1 IGIFGGTNIVVP
13 LYFLLYAIQSP
24 AAKFTAPDR
33 RSTQG
38 SYTRSLIP
46 CLILCYYI
54 PGFWMVYNDSGV
66 YSRLGWKFV
75 LLSTLFRLSH
85 VQIAPLLRRTTV
97 KELIETPNADMP
109 YMRIAYYTCGL
120 LSGAMSI
127 MWRTLA
133 SRSLYANSLPLS
145 QVLCL
150 TTCPI
155 HIEHRDM
162 AGFVCGLIWLLFEYK
177 DLKPARVGSLSW
189 PCFILMGILIT
200 PIFGPAAALVLGWGL
215 REEYLAKYA
224 IQH

>member
-1 IGIFGGTNIVVP
+1 MGIFEGTNI
-13 LYFLLYAIQSP
+13 SP

-54 PGFWMVYNDSGV
+54 PGFWMLYKDSGV
-66 YSRLGWKFV
+66 HSHLGWKFV

-85 VQIAPLLRRTTV
+85 VQIASLLRRTTV
-97 KELIETPNADMP
+97 KELIKTPDADMP
-109 YMRIAYYTCGL
+109 YMRISYYTCGL

-127 MWRTLA
+127 IWRALA
-133 SRSLYANSLPLS
+133 SRSLCAGSLPIS
-145 QVLCL
+145 QVLYQA
-150 TTCPI
+150 TSSI
-155 HIEHRDM
+155 HIDHHGM
-162 AGFVCGLIWLLFEYK
+162 TGYVCGLTWLLFEYK
-177 DLKPARVGSLSW
+177 DMKLAKVISLSW
-189 PCFILMGILIT
+189 SCLILMGTLVT
-200 PIFGPAAALVLGWGL
+200 LVFGPAAALMLGWGL